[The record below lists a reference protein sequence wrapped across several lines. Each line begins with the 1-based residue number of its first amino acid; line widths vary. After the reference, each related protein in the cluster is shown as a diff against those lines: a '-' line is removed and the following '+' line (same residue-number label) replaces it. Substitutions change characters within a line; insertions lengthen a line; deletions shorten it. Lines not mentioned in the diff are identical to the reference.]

1 MWFELFNNGTSSTP
15 LDNFGLLNHDYSP
28 KPAFAAFQQESLHGD
43 QLSGPCGNFAAPV
56 IRILRPTSG
65 QHYSGPLRI
74 AVAASSPAN
83 GVREITIQLTRHS
96 RVHFVS
102 KGFPAN
108 FSGTIAWQAAKT
120 LKPGPHTIKIIVT
133 DKLGNV
139 STRTISVVHMQGP
152 LKHPLAH

>member
-1 MWFELFNNGTSSTP
+1 MWFELFNNGGTSAP
-15 LDNFGLLNHDYSP
+15 LDNFGLLNQDFSP
-28 KPAFAAFQQESLHGD
+28 KPAFDAFAQESLHGD
-43 QLSGPCGNFAAPV
+43 QLSGPCGNFAPPAIKVLQP
-56 IRILRPTSG
+56 IAG

-74 AVAASSPAN
+74 AVSASSPTN

-102 KGFPAN
+102 KGFPAT
-108 FSGTIAWQAAKT
+108 FRGSMAWQAAKT

-139 STRTISVVHMQGP
+139 STRLIHVVHTP
-152 LKHPLAH
+152 VASPTR